1 VRIILSGGLLGAEF
15 VIALNND
22 GAKLKGV
29 LVRRLHVDKESR
41 TAAVID
47 ARLVI

>member
-1 VRIILSGGLLGAEF
+1 MGAEF
-15 VIALNND
+15 VVALNND

-29 LVRRLHVDKESR
+29 LVRRLDVDKESR
-41 TAAVID
+41 TTAVID